1 VILLRQELELS
12 GGVVLAGSAKR
23 AAHIRAVEILAQ
35 IHQCKKGAQDP
46 RF

>member
-1 VILLRQELELS
+1 VILLRQYVELS

-23 AAHIRAVEILAQ
+23 AAHIGAVEILAQ
-35 IHQCKKGAQDP
+35 VHQREKGAQDP